1 MQGLGENPTPE
12 VIDELIKEIDY
23 DDDGEVDFNE
33 FICLMVKTLNKAEM
47 AEEELVTVFKVFDK
61 SGNGEINP
69 ADLLLSL

>member
-33 FICLMVKTLNKAEM
+33 FICLMVKTLNKAEK
-47 AEEELVTVFKVFDK
+47 AEEELVTVFGQFDK
-61 SGNGEINP
+61 NGDGEIDP
-69 ADLLLSL
+69 

>member
-33 FICLMVKTLNKAEM
+33 FICLMVKTLNKAEK
-47 AEEELVTVFKVFDK
+47 AEEELVTVFKCFDK
-61 SGNGEINP
+61 SNTGEIIP
-69 ADLLLSL
+69 EDL